1 MRRWWLPFLWR
12 RDLGGDAHFGF
23 VFRKNIGGG
32 AEEEKKETPARE
44 LAAGEGTEENKQ
56 EEGK

>member
-1 MRRWWLPFLWR
+1 
-12 RDLGGDAHFGF
+12 